1 MNVLTREERLNL
13 SDSALNEFVPIRGTD
28 YDKNVRYG
36 SLSKKYWKSLYDKGM
51 TVSQIAEA
59 YGASYNTVRVV
70 VDTDYA
76 ERLKKAKVSSNKRY
90 YETHNREYDP
100 SYVKS
105 LISRKR
111 AIISSDA
118 IAHLKTI

>member
-13 SDSALNEFVPIRGTD
+13 SDSAFNEFVPIRGTD

-51 TVSQIAEA
+51 TVSQIADA
-59 YGASYNTVRVV
+59 YGASYKTVKMV
-70 VDTDYA
+70 VDPEYA
-76 ERLKKAKVSSNKRY
+76 ELMKKARVSYNKRY
-90 YETHNREYDP
+90 YDTHDREYDP

-111 AIISSDA
+111 AIISSDV

>member
-36 SLSKKYWKSLYDKGM
+36 SLSKKYWKSLYENGM

-59 YGASYNTVRVV
+59 YGANYKTVRMV
-70 VDTDYA
+70 VDSNFA
-76 ERLKKAKVSSNKRY
+76 ESIKKARVAYNKKY
-90 YETHNREYDP
+90 YSTHDSTYDP
-100 SYVKS
+100 MYLHS
-105 LISRKR
+105 LINRKR
-111 AIISSDA
+111 AIISSEN

>member
-59 YGASYNTVRVV
+59 YGASYKTVKMV
-70 VDTDYA
+70 VDPEYA
-76 ERLKKAKVSSNKRY
+76 ELMKKARVSYNKRY
-90 YETHNREYDP
+90 YDTHDREYDP

-111 AIISSDA
+111 AIISSEV